1 MEHEW
6 HFDES
11 QFSTTLMIQKPEQGG
26 LFQFTKP
33 VRGTI
38 GEKRESKIQVLT
50 VILIRNYKPV
60 AIFTMRQWTR

>member
-38 GEKRESKIQVLT
+38 GEKRESKIQVLSH
-50 VILIRNYKPV
+50 LIIISP
-60 AIFTMRQWTR
+60 